1 MRATAAVGLAAFL
14 LCFWPETAAHSN
26 PAQCASSDAIGVS
39 RVVEIDTASGPRF
52 GQLQYKDIDF
62 LRDGEVVLTFD
73 DGPLRRHSRAV
84 LDALDAHCT
93 KATFFIVGRMAISD
107 PETLQDMAIRGHTI
121 GTHTWSH
128 KNLRSISIAQ
138 ARSEFEL
145 GLSAVQA
152 ALGAPVAPFFRF
164 PYLSDPQGVQDL
176 LQQRGIA
183 MFSIDA
189 DSYDYRTPS
198 AAVVQRNILNQL
210 EQRKKG
216 ILLFHDI
223 QPSTAKAMKD
233 LLDELKARGYRVVHM
248 VPKSTATTIAEFDE
262 MADEALSKKRVASSN
277 NPLAK
282 RSVVWPLAT
291 TPGASSPAAPAATAS
306 SERPTAPAS
315 PPSRAR
321 SDDDWRE
328 RVFRN

>member
-14 LCFWPETAAHSN
+14 LCFGPGSVAAQPMS
-26 PAQCASSDAIGVS
+26 AQCKAADAIGVS

-52 GQLQYKDIDF
+52 GHLQYRDLDF

-73 DGPLRRHSRAV
+73 DGPSRRHTPAV

-93 KATFFIVGRMAISD
+93 KAIFFAVGRMAVAD
-107 PETLQDMAIRGHTI
+107 PEMLQEMAMRGHTI

-128 KNLRSISIAQ
+128 KNLRSLSIEQ
-138 ARSEFEL
+138 ARAEVEL

-164 PYLSDPQGVQDL
+164 PYLSDPQSVQTL

-183 MFSIDA
+183 IFSIDA
-189 DSYDYRTPS
+189 DSYDYRTPN
-198 AAVVQRNILNQL
+198 AATVQNNILSQL
-210 EQRKKG
+210 AQRKKG

-223 QPSTAKAMKD
+223 QPSTARALKG
-233 LLDELKARGYRVVHM
+233 LLDELKARGYRVVQM
-248 VPKSTATTIAEFDE
+248 VPKAAATTVAEFDE
-262 MADEALSKKRVASSN
+262 MADQALSKKRLASSS

-282 RSVVWPLAT
+282 RSVVWPIAE
-291 TPGASSPAAPAATAS
+291 PPAHSTAS
-306 SERPTAPAS
+306 SERPPS
-315 PPSRAR
+315 PPRPPR
-321 SDDDWRE
+321 HEGEPRWQD
-328 RVFRN
+328 RVFQN